1 MAVLEGFENGKPV
14 TYGEQAIQAPDDHGA
29 KEEAVDWGADLH
41 KKVGKKATL
50 VLKKGSRGIHSHKF
64 ESV

>member
-1 MAVLEGFENGKPV
+1 MSETNELYMAVLEGFDGKPV

-41 KKVGKKATL
+41 KKVGKKANA
-50 VLKKGSRGIHSHKF
+50 GPQERQPGHS
-64 ESV
+64 